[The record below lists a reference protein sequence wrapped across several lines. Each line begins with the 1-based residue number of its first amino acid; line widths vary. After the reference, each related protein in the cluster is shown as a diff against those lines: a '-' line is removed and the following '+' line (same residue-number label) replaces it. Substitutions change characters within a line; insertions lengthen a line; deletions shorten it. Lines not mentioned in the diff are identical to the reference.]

1 MTLPGSPHIAYRGT
15 SLMIEGCA
23 LDDLAREHGTPLYVY
38 SEAAMLEALAGYE
51 RALAGRD
58 HLVCY
63 A

>member
-38 SEAAMLEALAGYE
+38 SEAAMLAAVTS
-51 RALAGRD
+51 D
-58 HLVCY
+58 Q
-63 A
+63 